1 MVLEIKKYPNPGL
14 KKRAK
19 EVEGID
25 GEVRKLV
32 SDMLETM
39 YACQGVGLAAPQ
51 VGVQKRVFVTDT
63 GSGPRVFINP
73 KILKKYGK
81 EYSEEGC
88 LSVPGD
94 FLKIKRAKSL
104 EIEALNLEG
113 KKFKIKASGLLAKAI
128 QQEMDHL
135 DGILIIDR
143 LGFWQK
149 LKRKIFRHG
158 QLRENK
164 I

>member
-1 MVLEIKKYPNPGL
+1 MVLEIKKHPDPIL
-14 KKRAK
+14 KEMAK
-19 EVEGID
+19 EVGKVDDVI
-25 GEVRKLV
+25 RKLALN
-32 SDMLETM
+32 MLETM

-63 GSGPRVFINP
+63 GSGPQVFINP

-113 KKFKIKASGLLAKAI
+113 KRFEMKASGLLAKAI

-135 DGILIIDR
+135 DGILIMDR

-149 LKRKIFRHG
+149 LKRKILG
-158 QLRENK
+158 K
-164 I
+164 